1 RPDLDRDPPWRGRLG
16 PLSPVRLAAMP
27 TRKQRR
33 RRLKELRHDYEYV
46 YVDEEG
52 REVEVDPAELEQASP
67 RRNGK
72 RESKASPAKGRN
84 AKPVREVPPPTWNR
98 VLKRVAFIAP
108 LLFLAFSALNSH
120 QSLISR
126 IAITAVYTG
135 FFVPFMYLMDRA
147 MYRSYL
153 KRTGQEAPRRPGR
166 KT

>member
-1 RPDLDRDPPWRGRLG
+1 
-16 PLSPVRLAAMP
+16 MP

-33 RRLKELRHDYEYV
+33 RRQKELRHDYEYV

-67 RRNGK
+67 GRNGK
-72 RESKASPAKGRN
+72 REGKAAPAKSRN
-84 AKPVREVPPPTWNR
+84 AKAVREVQPPSWSR

-108 LLFLAFSALNSH
+108 LLFLTFSALNHH
-120 QSLISR
+120 QSLVSR
-126 IAITAVYTG
+126 LAITAVYTG

-153 KRTGQEAPRRPGR
+153 KRSGRDEPRRPSR